1 MHMFF
6 TRTLLVLLPPLLAL
20 SLNAQS
26 LQSNSNNEL
35 IQGNEYLA
43 SNALEDRTTGN
54 QGKNRVEPPTWK
66 TSQIGEHT
74 LEHPADWTLQQ
85 PGQMGTLFTLLSP
98 LESPKDAFHE
108 NVNAVEQD
116 LKGLGMT
123 LDAYIELT
131 EQQIQTYITK
141 PSVLVSRRVK
151 KGKNEYHQLVYTG
164 IQGKYSL
171 RFEQYIWLRNE
182 KAVVL
187 TFTGEKS
194 KAEQYAALATRI
206 LGSFTLNLK
215 GESKLNE

>member
-6 TRTLLVLLPPLLAL
+6 ASTLLGFGPPLLAL

-26 LQSNSNNEL
+26 LQSNSNNQL
-35 IQGNEYLA
+35 KQGVEYLA
-43 SNALEDRTTGN
+43 SNALEGRITVN
-54 QGKNRVEPPTWK
+54 QSKNRVEPPNWK
-66 TSQIGEHT
+66 TSQIGGYT
-74 LEHPADWTLQQ
+74 LEHPADWILQQ

-98 LESPKDAFHE
+98 LESPDDAFHE
-108 NVNAVEQD
+108 NLNAVEQD
-116 LKGLGMT
+116 LSGMGMT

-141 PSVLVSRRVK
+141 PSVLVSRRAK
-151 KGKNEYHQLVYTG
+151 KGKTEFHQLVYTG
-164 IQGKYSL
+164 LQGKYSL

-194 KAEQYAALATRI
+194 KADQYTALGARI

>member
-1 MHMFF
+1 MKKIF
-6 TRTLLVLLPPLLAL
+6 TRTLLVLLPPLFAL

-35 IQGNEYLA
+35 YQGNEYLA
-43 SNALEDRTTGN
+43 SNALEDRITVN
-54 QGKNRVEPPTWK
+54 QSKNRIEPPNWK
-66 TSQIGEHT
+66 TSQIGGYT

-98 LESPKDAFHE
+98 LESPDDAFHE

-116 LKGLGMT
+116 LSGMGMT
-123 LDAYIELT
+123 LDAYIELS

-141 PSVLVSRRVK
+141 PSVLVSRRAK
-151 KGKNEYHQLVYTG
+151 KGKTEFHQLVYTG
-164 IQGKYSL
+164 VQGKYSL

-206 LGSFTLNLK
+206 LGSFTLP
-215 GESKLNE
+215 

>member
-20 SLNAQS
+20 SLNALSLNAQS
-26 LQSNSNNEL
+26 RQSNSNNEL
-35 IQGNEYLA
+35 IQGNDYLA
-43 SNALEDRTTGN
+43 SNVLEDRTTGN
-54 QGKNRVEPPTWK
+54 QGKNRVEPPTWI
-66 TSQIGEHT
+66 TSQIGAYS
-74 LEHPADWTLQQ
+74 LEHPTDWTLQQ

-98 LESPKDAFHE
+98 LESPDDAFHE
-108 NVNAVEQD
+108 NLNAIEQD
-116 LKGLGMT
+116 LKGMGMS

-187 TFTGEKS
+187 TFTGQKS

-206 LGSFTLNLK
+206 LGSFTLP
-215 GESKLNE
+215 